1 MASIRSPS
9 PAGDAASTSGSPA
22 LSPRSKLQKE
32 LAALDES
39 SDEET
44 TGPIDTKAL
53 FKKLDEAKL
62 QKAEKLAQPTT
73 VADAAEQEKD
83 DEDEDEDENEEEEEE
98 IRPRGRIAARMLAG
112 ATKKAT
118 SPSKSPSKMTQSR
131 QSTSRPPSDQEAA
144 DEEDD
149 DEVSVLPR
157 RRRVARPQRSPTPEN
172 ASNTNRSASPGLF
185 VSPSPSPLKKGN
197 ATAAG
202 SDTDDDLPAD
212 LTKSSRFQA
221 LVARKR
227 QERLQKEAEEQKKRD
242 ERAKRMA
249 EQMPAGA
256 EDTEE
261 DDVSD
266 ITDDEGGQKLTQ
278 QSSARRPARKASKK
292 AIEEMNRETQ
302 RMARSMQLAHEAKTK
317 KKITKNSLFERFN
330 FRPAGTEEPAPAAN
344 LPPPSSSRPTTPI
357 SGAQTDAEAGE
368 AATPPSSPPSA
379 VKRVMGA
386 PAPVAASAEGVLADA
401 QTDKDVQLP
410 NLDEVVSETKTLDKG
425 KAVATAADLNSSPKK
440 KSAAPKRQFRVKFP
454 QAPVQVNK
462 VAIDSDS
469 EPELQILNP
478 KQSKIDAIFAR
489 VPAKKTEGSRSL
501 HALHQLAH
509 IHSSPPPNARRGKRV
524 KAGMNAVEMQA
535 QLYERARAQAK
546 LERERRLEALKA
558 KGIVVQTEEERERE
572 REQVEDIVAR
582 ARQEAE
588 EIMER
593 EREDAKQA
601 RKERRE
607 NGEGDDAVDWD
618 DSDDDSFEG
627 SDLGEPVEEGEIE
640 FSGSEDEED
649 EEAEKA
655 GNPFFDEDAAEDDD
669 GESEPEDAVTPKAKG
684 TRKQVSDDEDGDGS
698 PSQPRARRARNN
710 VRVLSDDEEEE
721 EKQVEAKTPKTKTR
735 TFDSPSGHHSS
746 SPKIPTSVLRS
757 ATKTFIP
764 GLPVPLAGPA
774 GLGLTQIFAGTMDDS
789 QASQA
794 GQLGTSSPEF
804 MPSTANFPDS
814 QFSLTAEVQVPSLDQ
829 DELVFD
835 SQNETQKRETQGV
848 QLHFSQSQAHGFD
861 SLLQMDATQMSDLQ
875 PTQDNGFAE
884 NSPLKSRFIE
894 VPAGTV
900 DTVVMNGTPVKPRQA
915 AVEQID
921 SPLVIRKKGK
931 LRRRGDA
938 AASEDAS
945 VPATEASGSPLV
957 NMELPVTAPNP
968 EAATQ
973 GEEAAS
979 AFKLMAK
986 AARRKQRLQAKFA
999 AKKSKAREM
1008 VEEQADESEDE
1019 YAGLGGADGE
1029 DESDEEAE
1037 QELRK
1042 QMIDDA
1048 EGNDLNEH
1056 KLAALFNERERQEEA
1071 VQVDKLFHDITT
1083 GMLRKRRRHGGGDN
1097 GAFDLSDSDDGG
1109 EARKRMKRRQFQKMQ
1124 KALFADERIGKIAE
1138 NPRNAAFLKSIED
1151 RCSDDELDF
1160 DPNAADEQ
1168 DEEDSQSQSQGQQ
1181 EDAQEE
1187 RIPDS
1192 QPATSEHNQAQAPN
1206 QNLGR
1211 KRNRL
1216 EPDHTARLPPALRKA
1231 RAANTTRVPTSL
1243 TDVKRSL
1250 SSLLDDAHAII
1261 PATDPLEGEGS
1272 DDEAA
1277 ADESSSS
1284 NKENGRPSRTAVV
1297 DRISLKRAG
1306 SSGLSTSRQA
1316 FAAPSNSGGSGT
1328 FKVPALLRKATT
1340 NNSLISQS
1348 SNLSNTGTTTAGGVG
1363 SSMIGGAGGAGG
1375 EDGKLKK
1382 NAGKRSG
1389 INFFARENE
1398 RREKLRESELRRE
1411 KKKWKGVGD
1420 RSKAVSGLF
1429 GSGSFE

>member
-1 MASIRSPS
+1 MASTRSPS
-9 PAGDAASTSGSPA
+9 PTGDAASTSGSPT

-32 LAALDES
+32 LAAFDES
-39 SDEET
+39 SDEE

-53 FKKLDEAKL
+53 FKRLDEAKL
-62 QKAEKLAQPTT
+62 QNAEKPAPVPTT
-73 VADAAEQEKD
+73 TRGSVEPENDDDDDD
-83 DEDEDEDENEEEEEE
+83 DEDDEEEEA

-112 ATKKAT
+112 TTKKAA
-118 SPSKSPSKMTQSR
+118 SPAKSPSKTTQSI
-131 QSTSRPPSDQEAA
+131 QIPSRPRLDQKDAE
-144 DEEDD
+144 EEDD
-149 DEVSVLPR
+149 DEVSALPR
-157 RRRVARPQRSPTPEN
+157 RRRVARPQRSPTPEA
-172 ASNTNRSASPGLF
+172 ASARNRSASPGLF
-185 VSPSPSPLKKGN
+185 VSPSPSPQKKN
-197 ATAAG
+197 TTTAG
-202 SDTDDDLPAD
+202 SDTEDELPAD

-249 EQMPAGA
+249 EQTPAGA
-256 EDTEE
+256 EETED

-266 ITDDEGGQKLTQ
+266 ITDDEGGRKLTQ
-278 QSSARRPARKASKK
+278 ESSARRPARKASKK

-330 FRPAGTEEPAPAAN
+330 FRPAGVEESAPAAN
-344 LPPPSSSRPTTPI
+344 VPPSSSRPTTPV

-368 AATPPSSPPSA
+368 VGTPPSSPPSA
-379 VKRVMGA
+379 VKRVMEA
-386 PAPVAASAEGVLADA
+386 PGPLANSTEGASADA
-401 QTDKDVQLP
+401 HTEKIVELP
-410 NLDEVVSETKTLDKG
+410 GLDEVVAQTKILDKG
-425 KAVATAADLNSSPKK
+425 KGVATAADLKSSPKK

-454 QAPVQVNK
+454 QDPVQVNK

-489 VPAKKTEGSRSL
+489 MPAKKTQESKSL
-501 HALHQLAH
+501 HDLHQLAQ
-509 IHSSPPPNARRGKRV
+509 IHSSPPPNARRGKPV
-524 KAGMNAVEMQA
+524 KAGMSAVQMQA

-593 EREDAKQA
+593 ERADAKQA

-607 NGEGDDAVDWD
+607 NGEGDDAVGWD

-640 FSGSEDEED
+640 FSGSEDEET
-649 EEAEKA
+649 EEA
-655 GNPFFDEDAAEDDD
+655 GNPLFDEDAAEDEA
-669 GESEPEDAVTPKAKG
+669 GESEPEDAVTPKAKD
-684 TRKQVSDDEDGDGS
+684 TRKQLSDDEGGDGS
-698 PSQPRARRARNN
+698 PSHPRARRARKN
-710 VRVLSDDEEEE
+710 VRVLSDDEDEE
-721 EKQVEAKTPKTKTR
+721 EKQVEAKTPKPKTR
-735 TFDSPSGHHSS
+735 TFNSPSAHHSS
-746 SPKIPTSVLRS
+746 SPKVPTSVLRS
-757 ATKTFIP
+757 ATKSFIP
-764 GLPVPLAGPA
+764 GLPVPLSGPA

-789 QASQA
+789 QSSQPA
-794 GQLGTSSPEF
+794 GFTSGTP
-804 MPSTANFPDS
+804 MPSTDAFPDS
-814 QFSLTAEVQVPSLDQ
+814 QFSATADQRASQ
-829 DELVFD
+829 DEDGLVFD
-835 SQNETQKRETQGV
+835 SQGETQNRETQGV

-861 SLLQMDATQMSDLQ
+861 SLLQLDATQMSDLQ
-875 PTQDNGFAE
+875 PTQDNGFAD

-900 DTVVMNGTPVKPRQA
+900 DTVVLDGTPSKPRQA
-915 AVEQID
+915 AVEQME
-921 SPLVIRKKGK
+921 SPLVIRKRGK

-938 AASEDAS
+938 AVPEDAS
-945 VPATEASGSPLV
+945 LPGTEASGSPLV
-957 NMELPVTAPNP
+957 NMTLPVTAPNP
-968 EAATQ
+968 DAATQ
-973 GEEAAS
+973 DEESAS

-986 AARRKQRLQAKFA
+986 AARRKQRLQAKFD

-1037 QELRK
+1037 AELRK

-1048 EGNDLNEH
+1048 EGNDINEG
-1056 KLAALFNERERQEEA
+1056 KLAALFAERERQEEA

-1083 GMLRKRRRHGGGDN
+1083 GMLRKRRRHGGGEN

-1151 RCSDDELDF
+1151 RGSDDELDF

-1168 DEEDSQSQSQGQQ
+1168 EEEDSQSQSQGQQ
-1181 EDAQEE
+1181 EEAQED

-1192 QPATSEHNQAQAPN
+1192 QPATSGDAQAQAGNP
-1206 QNLGR
+1206 NLGR

-1231 RAANTTRVPTSL
+1231 RGGNTTRVPTSI

-1250 SSLLDDAHAII
+1250 SSLLDDDHTII

-1277 ADESSSS
+1277 ADGSASS

-1297 DRISLKRAG
+1297 DRITLKRAG
-1306 SSGLSTSRQA
+1306 SSGLSTSRLA
-1316 FAAPSNSGGSGT
+1316 FAAPANSAGSGT

-1340 NNSLISQS
+1340 NNSLVSQS
-1348 SNLSNTGTTTAGGVG
+1348 STLSATGTTTAGGV
-1363 SSMIGGAGGAGG
+1363 SSAMPGALGAGGAGG
-1375 EDGKLKK
+1375 DDGKLKK

-1429 GSGSFE
+1429 GGGSFE

>member
-9 PAGDAASTSGSPA
+9 PAGDAASTSGELI
-22 LSPRSKLQKE
+22 LSPRSKIQKE

-62 QKAEKLAQPTT
+62 HNAEKPVQPTT
-73 VADAAEQEKD
+73 TTDAIEQGND
-83 DEDEDEDENEEEEEE
+83 DEDEDEEEEEVV
-98 IRPRGRIAARMLAG
+98 RPRGRIAARMLAG
-112 ATKKAT
+112 TTKKTAST
-118 SPSKSPSKMTQSR
+118 SKSPSKTTQSR
-131 QSTSRPPSDQEAA
+131 QSTSRSPSDKEDA

-149 DEVSVLPR
+149 HEVSALPR
-157 RRRVARPQRSPTPEN
+157 RRRVAQPQRSQSPED
-172 ASNTNRSASPGLF
+172 ASNANRSVSPGLF
-185 VSPSPSPLKKGN
+185 VSPSPSPQKKDN

-202 SDTDDDLPAD
+202 SDTEDELPAD

-227 QERLQKEAEEQKKRD
+227 QERLQKEAEEQKKRE

-256 EDTEE
+256 EDTED

-278 QSSARRPARKASKK
+278 SSSARRPARKASKR

-344 LPPPSSSRPTTPI
+344 LPPSSSRPTTPI
-357 SGAQTDAEAGE
+357 SGAQTDADAGE
-368 AATPPSSPPSA
+368 AGTPPSSPPSA
-379 VKRVMGA
+379 VKRVMGTSA
-386 PAPVAASAEGVLADA
+386 PTATSAGVVTDAD
-401 QTDKDVQLP
+401 TDKDVQLP
-410 NLDEVVSETKTLDKG
+410 SLDEVVSETKTLDKG
-425 KAVATAADLNSSPKK
+425 KAVATAADLKPSPKK
-440 KSAAPKRQFRVKFP
+440 KSAALKRQFRVKFP

-462 VAIDSDS
+462 AAIDSDS

-489 VPAKKTEGSRSL
+489 MPAKKTEGSRSL
-501 HALHQLAH
+501 HDLHQLAN
-509 IHSSPPPNARRGKRV
+509 IHSSPPPNARRGKPVV
-524 KAGMNAVEMQA
+524 KVGMNAVEMQA

-582 ARQEAE
+582 ARAEAE

-607 NGEGDDAVDWD
+607 NGEGDDAVGWD

-640 FSGSEDEED
+640 FSGSEDEEN
-649 EEAEKA
+649 EETEKA
-655 GNPFFDEDAAEDDD
+655 GNPFFDEDAAEDED
-669 GESEPEDAVTPKAKG
+669 GESEPEDAVTPKAKS
-684 TRKQVSDDEDGDGS
+684 TRKQVSDDEDEDGS

-710 VRVLSDDEEEE
+710 ARVLSDDEEEA
-721 EKQVEAKTPKTKTR
+721 EKPMEAKTPKPKTR

-814 QFSLTAEVQVPSLDQ
+814 QFSLTAEQAPPSLDQ
-829 DELVFD
+829 DGLVFD
-835 SQNETQKRETQGV
+835 SQSETQNRETQGV
-848 QLHFSQSQAHGFD
+848 QLHFSQSQFHGFD
-861 SLLQMDATQMSDLQ
+861 SLPQVDSTQMSDLQ
-875 PTQDNGFAE
+875 PTQDSGFSEA
-884 NSPLKSRFIE
+884 SPLKSRFIE

-900 DTVVMNGTPVKPRQA
+900 DTVLNGTPEKPRQA
-915 AVEQID
+915 AVEQME

-938 AASEDAS
+938 AAPEDAS
-945 VPATEASGSPLV
+945 VRATEASGSPLV
-957 NMELPVTAPNP
+957 NMELPAAAP
-968 EAATQ
+968 EATAQ
-973 GEEAAS
+973 DEEAAS

-986 AARRKQRLQAKFA
+986 AARRKQRLQAKFD
-999 AKKSKAREM
+999 AKKSKAKEM

-1037 QELRK
+1037 LELRK

-1048 EGNDLNEH
+1048 EGNDINEH
-1056 KLAALFNERERQEEA
+1056 KLAALFNERELKDEA
-1071 VQVDKLFHDITT
+1071 AQVDKLFHDITT

-1151 RCSDDELDF
+1151 RGSDDELDF
-1160 DPNAADEQ
+1160 DPNAVDEQ
-1168 DEEDSQSQSQGQQ
+1168 DEEDSQNNSQGQR
-1181 EDAQEE
+1181 EEAQEE
-1187 RIPDS
+1187 SIPDS
-1192 QPATSEHNQAQAPN
+1192 QPATSEDNQAQN

-1231 RAANTTRVPTSL
+1231 RGANTTRVPTSI

-1250 SSLLDDAHAII
+1250 SSLLDDNHTII

-1272 DDEAA
+1272 D
-1277 ADESSSS
+1277 DESSSS
-1284 NKENGRPSRTAVV
+1284 NKENGRPSRTAIV

-1316 FAAPSNSGGSGT
+1316 FAAPSNSGGSGV

-1340 NNSLISQS
+1340 NNSLVSQS

-1363 SSMIGGAGGAGG
+1363 SSMIGGAGSAGR
-1375 EDGKLKK
+1375 EDGKLKQ

-1398 RREKLRESELRRE
+1398 RREKLRESEMRRE

>member
-1 MASIRSPS
+1 M
-9 PAGDAASTSGSPA
+9 
-22 LSPRSKLQKE
+22 
-32 LAALDES
+32 DES

-62 QKAEKLAQPTT
+62 QKAETPVEPTAAT
-73 VADAAEQEKD
+73 DAVGQENNDDDD
-83 DEDEDEDENEEEEEE
+83 DEDEEEEV

-112 ATKKAT
+112 TTTKTA
-118 SPSKSPSKMTQSR
+118 SPSKPPSKTAESR
-131 QSTSRPPSDQEAA
+131 QSTSRPPSDQENA
-144 DEEDD
+144 DEEED
-149 DEVSVLPR
+149 DEVSTLPR
-157 RRRVARPQRSPTPEN
+157 RRRVTQPQRSQSPED
-172 ASNTNRSASPGLF
+172 ASNANRSVSPGLF
-185 VSPSPSPLKKGN
+185 VSPSPSPQKKGN

-202 SDTDDDLPAD
+202 SDTEDELPAD

-227 QERLQKEAEEQKKRD
+227 QERLRKEAEEQKKRD

-249 EQMPAGA
+249 EQMPADA

-278 QSSARRPARKASKK
+278 SSSARRPARKASKK

-330 FRPAGTEEPAPAAN
+330 FRPAGAEEPAPAAN
-344 LPPPSSSRPTTPI
+344 LPPSSSRPTTPI

-386 PAPVAASAEGVLADA
+386 SAPVTTSAEGVVADTH
-401 QTDKDVQLP
+401 TDKDVQLP
-410 NLDEVVSETKTLDKG
+410 SLDEVVSENKTLDKG
-425 KAVATAADLNSSPKK
+425 KSVATAPDLKPSPKK

-469 EPELQILNP
+469 EHELQVLNP

-489 VPAKKTEGSRSL
+489 MPAKKTQESRSL
-501 HALHQLAH
+501 HDLHQLAQ
-509 IHSSPPPNARRGKRV
+509 IHSSPPPNARRGKPVR
-524 KAGMNAVEMQA
+524 AGMNAVEMQA

-607 NGEGDDAVDWD
+607 NGEGDDAVGWD

-640 FSGSEDEED
+640 FSGSEDEET
-649 EEAEKA
+649 EETEKA
-655 GNPFFDEDAAEDDD
+655 GNPFFDEDADEDED

-735 TFDSPSGHHSS
+735 TYDSPSGHHSS

-794 GQLGTSSPEF
+794 GQLGTSSPQF

-814 QFSLTAEVQVPSLDQ
+814 QFSLTAEVQAPSLDQ

-835 SQNETQKRETQGV
+835 SQSETQKRETQGV
-848 QLHFSQSQAHGFD
+848 QLHFSQSQAHGFE

-915 AVEQID
+915 AVEQMD

-938 AASEDAS
+938 AASEDDS
-945 VPATEASGSPLV
+945 VPATEASEASGSPLV
-957 NMELPVTAPNP
+957 NMELPVTVPNSK
-968 EAATQ
+968 AATQ
-973 GEEAAS
+973 DEEAAS

-986 AARRKQRLQAKFA
+986 AARRKQRLQAKFD

-1048 EGNDLNEH
+1048 EGNNINEH
-1056 KLAALFNERERQEEA
+1056 KLAALF
-1071 VQVDKLFHDITT
+1071 K
-1083 GMLRKRRRHGGGDN
+1083 
-1097 GAFDLSDSDDGG
+1097 
-1109 EARKRMKRRQFQKMQ
+1109 
-1124 KALFADERIGKIAE
+1124 
-1138 NPRNAAFLKSIED
+1138 
-1151 RCSDDELDF
+1151 
-1160 DPNAADEQ
+1160 
-1168 DEEDSQSQSQGQQ
+1168 
-1181 EDAQEE
+1181 
-1187 RIPDS
+1187 
-1192 QPATSEHNQAQAPN
+1192 
-1206 QNLGR
+1206 
-1211 KRNRL
+1211 
-1216 EPDHTARLPPALRKA
+1216 
-1231 RAANTTRVPTSL
+1231 
-1243 TDVKRSL
+1243 
-1250 SSLLDDAHAII
+1250 
-1261 PATDPLEGEGS
+1261 
-1272 DDEAA
+1272 
-1277 ADESSSS
+1277 
-1284 NKENGRPSRTAVV
+1284 
-1297 DRISLKRAG
+1297 
-1306 SSGLSTSRQA
+1306 
-1316 FAAPSNSGGSGT
+1316 
-1328 FKVPALLRKATT
+1328 
-1340 NNSLISQS
+1340 
-1348 SNLSNTGTTTAGGVG
+1348 
-1363 SSMIGGAGGAGG
+1363 
-1375 EDGKLKK
+1375 
-1382 NAGKRSG
+1382 
-1389 INFFARENE
+1389 
-1398 RREKLRESELRRE
+1398 
-1411 KKKWKGVGD
+1411 
-1420 RSKAVSGLF
+1420 
-1429 GSGSFE
+1429 

>member
-1 MASIRSPS
+1 MASTRSPS
-9 PAGDAASTSGSPA
+9 PAGDDAVTSGSPV

-39 SDEET
+39 SDEEI

-62 QKAEKLAQPTT
+62 QYAQKPVVQPATT
-73 VADAAEQEKD
+73 NMSQEDKEEID
-83 DEDEDEDENEEEEEE
+83 DEAEDEEDEEEEI
-98 IRPRGRIAARMLAG
+98 IRPRGRVAARMLAG
-112 ATKKAT
+112 TTQKTA
-118 SPSKSPSKMTQSR
+118 SPTKSPSKTTQSK
-131 QSTSRPPSDQEAA
+131 QSTSRPHSED
-144 DEEDD
+144 EDD
-149 DEVSVLPR
+149 DEVSAVPR
-157 RRRVARPQRSPTPEN
+157 RRRVARPQRSPTPED
-172 ASNTNRSASPGLF
+172 ASTTNRPVSPGLF
-185 VSPSPSPLKKGN
+185 KKTRD
-197 ATAAG
+197 ATTTAG
-202 SDTDDDLPAD
+202 SDSEDDLPTD
-212 LTKSSRFQA
+212 ITKSSRFQA

-242 ERAKRMA
+242 ERAKRIA
-249 EQMPAGA
+249 EQTPTGA

-266 ITDDEGGQKLTQ
+266 ITDDEGGHKLTQ
-278 QSSARRPARKASKK
+278 QSSSARRPARKASKK
-292 AIEEMNRETQ
+292 AVEEMNRETQ

-330 FRPAGTEEPAPAAN
+330 FRPAGVVEKPAPQTV
-344 LPPPSSSRPTTPI
+344 LPSSSRPTTPV

-368 AATPPSSPPSA
+368 TAGTPPSSPPSA
-379 VKRVMGA
+379 MKRVLGA
-386 PAPVAASAEGVLADA
+386 PATLATSTEGFSAEPLAEA
-401 QTDKDVQLP
+401 SNGELP
-410 NLDEVVSETKTLDKG
+410 SLDEVVAETKTLDKG
-425 KAVATAADLNSSPKK
+425 KAVATAADLAPSPKK
-440 KSAAPKRQFRVKFP
+440 KAAPPKRQFRVKFP
-454 QAPVQVNK
+454 QAPIQANK

-469 EPELQILNP
+469 EPEIQILNP

-489 VPAKKTEGSRSL
+489 LPAKKTQDSRSL
-501 HALHQLAH
+501 HDIQQLAQ
-509 IHSSPPPNARRGKRV
+509 IHSSPPPNARRGRPV
-524 KAGMNAVEMQA
+524 KAGMNAVELQA
-535 QLYERARAQAK
+535 QLYARARAQAK
-546 LERERRLEALKA
+546 LEKERRLETLKA
-558 KGIVVQTEEERERE
+558 KGIVVQTEEERERQ

-588 EIMER
+588 EIMDR

-607 NGEGDDAVDWD
+607 NGEGDDALGWD
-618 DSDDDSFEG
+618 DSDDDSYEG

-640 FSGSEDEED
+640 FSGSEDEET
-649 EEAEKA
+649 AKP
-655 GNPFFDEDAAEDDD
+655 GNPFFDEDAAEDEE
-669 GESEPEDAVTPKAKG
+669 GGSEPEDAVTPKANG
-684 TRKQVSDDEDGDGS
+684 ARKQVSDDEDDSEGS
-698 PSQPRARRARNN
+698 PSKPRARRARKN
-710 VRVLSDDEEEE
+710 VRVLSDDEEEG
-721 EKQVEAKTPKTKTR
+721 EKPMEAKTPKPKTKTF
-735 TFDSPSGHHSS
+735 TSPSGHPSS

-789 QASQA
+789 QA
-794 GQLGTSSPEF
+794 GGLGTSSPEF

-814 QFSLTAEVQVPSLDQ
+814 QFSATAEQQPSQGQ
-829 DELVFD
+829 DLVLD
-835 SQNETQKRETQGV
+835 SQDDTQNRETQGV
-848 QLHFSQSQAHGFD
+848 QLHFSQTQAHGFD
-861 SLLQMDATQMSDLQ
+861 SLLQFDATQASDALQ

-884 NSPLKSRFIE
+884 ASPLKSRFVE

-900 DTVVMNGTPVKPRQA
+900 DTVVLNGTPTKPRQA
-915 AVEQID
+915 AVEQME

-938 AASEDAS
+938 AAPEDAS
-945 VPATEASGSPLV
+945 LPAAEASGSPLV
-957 NMELPVTAPNP
+957 NMSLPETASDPK
-968 EAATQ
+968 ASTKD
-973 GEEAAS
+973 EEAAS

-986 AARRKQRLQAKFA
+986 AARRKQRLQAKFD
-999 AKKSKAREM
+999 AKKSEARGM

-1037 QELRK
+1037 MELRK

-1056 KLAALFNERERQEEA
+1056 KLAALFNERELQEGA
-1071 VQVDKLFHDITT
+1071 AQVDKLFHDITT
-1083 GMLRKRRRHGGGDN
+1083 GMLRKRRRHGGDN

-1151 RCSDDELDF
+1151 RGSDDELDF
-1160 DPNAADEQ
+1160 GPDAIDEQ
-1168 DEEDSQSQSQGQQ
+1168 DEDDSQSQGQGQREEPQ
-1181 EDAQEE
+1181 ED

-1192 QPATSEHNQAQAPN
+1192 QPTTSDGGVALQAQQGSNA
-1206 QNLGR
+1206 NLGR

-1216 EPDHTARLPPALRKA
+1216 DPDHTARLPPALRKA
-1231 RAANTTRVPTSL
+1231 QGTNTRVPASI
-1243 TDVKRSL
+1243 TDVRRSL
-1250 SSLLDDAHAII
+1250 SSLLDDGDVII

-1277 ADESSSS
+1277 AAGSTSSE
-1284 NKENGRPSRTAVV
+1284 KENHRASRAVV

-1316 FAAPSNSGGSGT
+1316 FAAPTNSAGSGT

-1348 SNLSNTGTTTAGGVG
+1348 SNMSNTGVTTAGGVG
-1363 SSMIGGAGGAGG
+1363 SSMLGGSAGSGAGGAGG

-1398 RREKLRESELRRE
+1398 RREKVRESEMRRE

-1420 RSKAVSGLF
+1420 RSKVVGGLF
-1429 GSGSFE
+1429 GGGSFE

>member
-9 PAGDAASTSGSPA
+9 PAGDAASTSGSPV

-62 QKAEKLAQPTT
+62 QKAEKPVQPTT
-73 VADAAEQEKD
+73 ATDAAEQEKD
-83 DEDEDEDENEEEEEE
+83 DEDEDEDEEEEEEV

-112 ATKKAT
+112 TTKRRHRPPNHRQRQHRAGRALLGHRQIRRMQMKR
-118 SPSKSPSKMTQSR
+118 MTTR
-131 QSTSRPPSDQEAA
+131 SRPCRADVAWLGRREVNHQKTRQMRTDQY
-144 DEEDD
+144 
-149 DEVSVLPR
+149 
-157 RRRVARPQRSPTPEN
+157 RP
-172 ASNTNRSASPGLF
+172 
-185 VSPSPSPLKKGN
+185 KKDN

-202 SDTDDDLPAD
+202 SDTEDELPAD

-227 QERLQKEAEEQKKRD
+227 QERLQKEAEEQKKRE

-256 EDTEE
+256 EDSED

-278 QSSARRPARKASKK
+278 SSSARRPARKASKK

-330 FRPAGTEEPAPAAN
+330 FRPAGAEEPAPAAN
-344 LPPPSSSRPTTPI
+344 LPPSSSRPTTPI

-368 AATPPSSPPSA
+368 AGTPPSSPPSA
-379 VKRVMGA
+379 VKRVMGTSA
-386 PAPVAASAEGVLADA
+386 PIATSAGVVTDAD
-401 QTDKDVQLP
+401 TDKDVQLP
-410 NLDEVVSETKTLDKG
+410 SLGEVVSETKTLDKG
-425 KAVATAADLNSSPKK
+425 KAVATAADLKPSPKK
-440 KSAAPKRQFRVKFP
+440 KSAALKRQFRVKFP

-462 VAIDSDS
+462 AAIDSDS

-489 VPAKKTEGSRSL
+489 MPAKKTEGSRSL
-501 HALHQLAH
+501 HDLHQLAN
-509 IHSSPPPNARRGKRV
+509 IHSSPPPNARRGKPV
-524 KAGMNAVEMQA
+524 KVGMNAVEMQA

-582 ARQEAE
+582 ARAEAE

-607 NGEGDDAVDWD
+607 NGEGDDAVGWD

-640 FSGSEDEED
+640 FSGSEDEEN
-649 EEAEKA
+649 EESEKA
-655 GNPFFDEDAAEDDD
+655 GNPFFDEDAAEDED
-669 GESEPEDAVTPKAKG
+669 GESEPEDAVTPKAKS
-684 TRKQVSDDEDGDGS
+684 TRKQVSDDEDDDGS

-710 VRVLSDDEEEE
+710 ARVLSDDEEEA
-721 EKQVEAKTPKTKTR
+721 EKPMEAKTPKPKTR

-814 QFSLTAEVQVPSLDQ
+814 QFSLTAEQAPPSLDQ
-829 DELVFD
+829 DGLVFD
-835 SQNETQKRETQGV
+835 SQSETQNRETQGV
-848 QLHFSQSQAHGFD
+848 QLHFSQSQFHGFD
-861 SLLQMDATQMSDLQ
+861 SLPQMDSTQMSDLQ
-875 PTQDNGFAE
+875 PTQDNGFSEA
-884 NSPLKSRFIE
+884 SPLKSRFIE

-900 DTVVMNGTPVKPRQA
+900 DTVLNGTPVKPQQA
-915 AVEQID
+915 AAEQME

-938 AASEDAS
+938 AAPEDAS
-945 VPATEASGSPLV
+945 VPAIEASGSPLV
-957 NMELPVTAPNP
+957 NMELPAAAP
-968 EAATQ
+968 EATAQ
-973 GEEAAS
+973 DKEAAS

-986 AARRKQRLQAKFA
+986 AARRKQRLQAKFD
-999 AKKSKAREM
+999 AKKSKAKDM

-1037 QELRK
+1037 LELRK

-1048 EGNDLNEH
+1048 EGNDINEH
-1056 KLAALFNERERQEEA
+1056 KLAALFNERELKEEA
-1071 VQVDKLFHDITT
+1071 AQVDKLFHDITT

-1151 RCSDDELDF
+1151 RGSDDELDF
-1160 DPNAADEQ
+1160 DPNAVDEQ
-1168 DEEDSQSQSQGQQ
+1168 DEEDSQNNSQGQR
-1181 EDAQEE
+1181 EEAQEE
-1187 RIPDS
+1187 SIPDS
-1192 QPATSEHNQAQAPN
+1192 QPATSEDNQAQN

-1231 RAANTTRVPTSL
+1231 RGANTTRVPTSI

-1250 SSLLDDAHAII
+1250 SSLLDDDHTII

-1272 DDEAA
+1272 DDEVAP
-1277 ADESSSS
+1277 DESSSS

-1316 FAAPSNSGGSGT
+1316 FAAPSNSGGSGV

-1340 NNSLISQS
+1340 NNSLVSQS

-1363 SSMIGGAGGAGG
+1363 SSMIGGAGSTGR
-1375 EDGKLKK
+1375 EDGKLKQ

-1398 RREKLRESELRRE
+1398 RREKLRESEMRRE

>member
-9 PAGDAASTSGSPA
+9 PAGGDAATSGSPI

-39 SDEET
+39 SDEEI

-62 QKAEKLAQPTT
+62 QHAQKPTVESAT
-73 VADAAEQEKD
+73 TATTTDAAEEAIEENDDED
-83 DEDEDEDENEEEEEE
+83 DEDEEE
-98 IRPRGRIAARMLAG
+98 IIQPRGRVAARMLAG
-112 ATKKAT
+112 AAKKAA
-118 SPSKSPSKMTQSR
+118 SPAQSESPAKTTQNR
-131 QSTSRPPSDQEAA
+131 QSTSRPQS
-144 DEEDD
+144 DEEDE
-149 DEVSVLPR
+149 DEISAIPR
-157 RRRVARPQRSPTPEN
+157 RRRVARPQRSPTPED
-172 ASNTNRSASPGLF
+172 ASTRHRSVSPGLF
-185 VSPSPSPLKKGN
+185 VSPSPSPQKKTKN
-197 ATAAG
+197 TTTAG
-202 SDTDDDLPAD
+202 SDSEDDLPTD

-266 ITDDEGGQKLTQ
+266 ITDDEGGHKLTQ
-278 QSSARRPARKASKK
+278 LSSSARRPARQASKK

-330 FRPAGTEEPAPAAN
+330 FRPAGVVEESAPQSV
-344 LPPPSSSRPTTPI
+344 LPSSSRPTTPV

-368 AATPPSSPPSA
+368 TAGTPPSSPPSA
-379 VKRVMGA
+379 VKRVAGV
-386 PAPVAASAEGVLADA
+386 PAPLATSTEDIPAELLTNTNKEELPSLAD
-401 QTDKDVQLP
+401 
-410 NLDEVVSETKTLDKG
+410 VVAETKTLDKG
-425 KAVATAADLNSSPKK
+425 KAVATAADLAPSPKK
-440 KSAAPKRQFRVKFP
+440 KSAPPKRQFRVKFP
-454 QAPVQVNK
+454 QAPVQANNVT
-462 VAIDSDS
+462 VDSDS
-469 EPELQILNP
+469 EPEIQILNP

-489 VPAKKTEGSRSL
+489 MPAKKTQESRSL
-501 HALHQLAH
+501 HDLHQLAQ
-509 IHSSPPPNARRGKRV
+509 IHSSPPPNARRGKPV

-535 QLYERARAQAK
+535 QLYARARAQAK

-601 RKERRE
+601 RKEQRA
-607 NGEGDDAVDWD
+607 NSEGDDAVDWD

-640 FSGSEDEED
+640 FSGSEDEET
-649 EEAEKA
+649 AEPE
-655 GNPFFDEDAAEDDD
+655 NPFFDEDAAEDEE
-669 GESEPEDAVTPKAKG
+669 GESEPEDAVTPKANG
-684 TRKQVSDDEDGDGS
+684 AREQVSDDEEGEGS
-698 PSQPRARRARNN
+698 PSKPRARRARKN

-721 EKQVEAKTPKTKTR
+721 EKVVEAKTPKPKTKTF
-735 TFDSPSGHHSS
+735 TSPSGHPSS
-746 SPKIPTSVLRS
+746 SPKVPTSVLRS

-789 QASQA
+789 QT
-794 GQLGTSSPEF
+794 GGLGTSSPEF

-814 QFSLTAEVQVPSLDQ
+814 QFSATADQQPSQ
-829 DELVFD
+829 DEDLVLD
-835 SQNETQKRETQGV
+835 SQSETQKRETQGV

-861 SLLQMDATQMSDLQ
+861 SLMQLDATQISDALQ

-900 DTVVMNGTPVKPRQA
+900 DTVVLNGTPTKPRQA
-915 AVEQID
+915 AVEQME

-945 VPATEASGSPLV
+945 LPATEASGSPLV
-957 NMELPVTAPNP
+957 NMSLPEAAPNP
-968 EAATQ
+968 AAATQ
-973 GEEAAS
+973 DEEASS

-986 AARRKQRLQAKFA
+986 AARRKQRLQAKFD

-1037 QELRK
+1037 MELRK

-1071 VQVDKLFHDITT
+1071 AQVDKLFHDITT

-1151 RCSDDELDF
+1151 RDGDDDLDF
-1160 DPNAADEQ
+1160 GLDAPEEQ
-1168 DEEDSQSQSQGQQ
+1168 DEDDSQSQSQGQR
-1181 EDAQEE
+1181 EEPQEE

-1192 QPATSEHNQAQAPN
+1192 QPATSEGDNTLQAQQAQN
-1206 QNLGR
+1206 ANLGR

-1216 EPDHTARLPPALRKA
+1216 EPDHTARLPPNLRKA
-1231 RAANTTRVPTSL
+1231 QGTNTRVPTSI
-1243 TDVKRSL
+1243 TDVRRSL
-1250 SSLLDDAHAII
+1250 SSLLDDGHVII
-1261 PATDPLEGEGS
+1261 PATDPLEGDGS

-1277 ADESSSS
+1277 ADGSASSE
-1284 NKENGRPSRTAVV
+1284 KENRRASPAVV

-1306 SSGLSTSRQA
+1306 SSGLSSSRQA
-1316 FAAPSNSGGSGT
+1316 FAAPANSAGSGA

-1340 NNSLISQS
+1340 NNSLMSQS
-1348 SNLSNTGTTTAGGVG
+1348 STMSNTGVTTAGGVG
-1363 SSMIGGAGGAGG
+1363 SSMLGSAGGAGAAG
-1375 EDGKLKK
+1375 GDDGKLKK

-1398 RREKLRESELRRE
+1398 RREKVRESELRRE

-1420 RSKAVSGLF
+1420 RSKVVGGLF
-1429 GSGSFE
+1429 GGGSFE

>member
-1 MASIRSPS
+1 MASSRSPS
-9 PAGDAASTSGSPA
+9 PTGDAATTSGSPT
-22 LSPRSKLQKE
+22 LSPRSRLQKE

-62 QKAEKLAQPTT
+62 QNAAKPVQPTT
-73 VADAAEQEKD
+73 TTDAAVEQENDDED
-83 DEDEDEDENEEEEEE
+83 DEDEEDEEEEEV

-112 ATKKAT
+112 TTEKAASPAI
-118 SPSKSPSKMTQSR
+118 SPSKTTQSK
-131 QSTSRPPSDQEAA
+131 QSTSQPRSDQEDA
-144 DEEDD
+144 DEKDD
-149 DEVSVLPR
+149 DEVSALPR
-157 RRRVARPQRSPTPEN
+157 RRRVARPQRSPTPED
-172 ASNTNRSASPGLF
+172 ASNRDRSVSPGLF
-185 VSPSPSPLKKGN
+185 VSPSPSPQKKN
-197 ATAAG
+197 SATAAG
-202 SDTDDDLPAD
+202 SDSEDELPAD
-212 LTKSSRFQA
+212 LTRASASK
-221 LVARKR
+221 L
-227 QERLQKEAEEQKKRD
+227 LWPKKRD

-256 EDTEE
+256 EETED

-266 ITDDEGGQKLTQ
+266 ITDDEGGRKLTQ

-317 KKITKNSLFERFN
+317 KKITKNSLFE
-330 FRPAGTEEPAPAAN
+330 
-344 LPPPSSSRPTTPI
+344 SSSRPTTPV
-357 SGAQTDAEAGE
+357 SGAHTDAEAGE
-368 AATPPSSPPSA
+368 AGTPPSSPPIA

-386 PAPVAASAEGVLADA
+386 PTPLATSAEGLLADA
-401 QTDKDVQLP
+401 HTDKSEELP
-410 NLDEVVSETKTLDKG
+410 SLDEVAAGAKTLDKG
-425 KAVATAADLNSSPKK
+425 KAVATAADLKPSPKR

-454 QAPVQVNK
+454 QAPVQINK
-462 VAIDSDS
+462 VTVDSDS

-489 VPAKKTEGSRSL
+489 MPAKKTQESRSL
-501 HALHQLAH
+501 HDIHQLAQ
-509 IHSSPPPNARRGKRV
+509 IHSSPPPNARRGKPV
-524 KAGMNAVEMQA
+524 KAGMTAVQMQA

-607 NGEGDDAVDWD
+607 RGEDDDADGWD
-618 DSDDDSFEG
+618 DSDDNNFEG

-640 FSGSEDEED
+640 FSGSEDEEND
-649 EEAEKA
+649 EPEKPR
-655 GNPFFDEDAAEDDD
+655 NPFL
-669 GESEPEDAVTPKAKG
+669 
-684 TRKQVSDDEDGDGS
+684 TRMRRKTRRAISDDEDEESS
-698 PSQPRARRARNN
+698 PSQPRVRRARKNG
-710 VRVLSDDEEEE
+710 RVLSDDEEEEEEEEEE
-721 EKQVEAKTPKTKTR
+721 EKQVEAKTPKPKIR
-735 TFDSPSGHHSS
+735 TFDSSSAHHSS
-746 SPKIPTSVLRS
+746 SPKVPTSVLRS
-757 ATKTFIP
+757 ATKSFIP
-764 GLPVPLAGPA
+764 GLPVPVAGPA

-789 QASQA
+789 QA
-794 GQLGTSSPEF
+794 GGLGTSGTP
-804 MPSTANFPDS
+804 MPSTDNFPDS
-814 QFSLTAEVQVPSLDQ
+814 QFSATAEQQPSQ
-829 DELVFD
+829 DDLVLD
-835 SQNETQKRETQGV
+835 SQSETQNRETQGV

-875 PTQDNGFAE
+875 PTQDNGFAD
-884 NSPLKSRFIE
+884 NSPLKLRFIE
-894 VPAGTV
+894 VPAGTI
-900 DTVVMNGTPVKPRQA
+900 DTVVLNGTPVKPRQV
-915 AVEQID
+915 AVEQME
-921 SPLVIRKKGK
+921 SPLFIRKKGK
-931 LRRRGDA
+931 LRRRDDA
-938 AASEDAS
+938 AALADNSL
-945 VPATEASGSPLV
+945 PATEASGSPLV
-957 NMELPVTAPNP
+957 NMTLPVTAPNP

-973 GEEAAS
+973 DEEDAS

-986 AARRKQRLQAKFA
+986 TARRKQRLQAKFD
-999 AKKSKAREM
+999 AKKSHAREM

-1037 QELRK
+1037 AELRK

-1048 EGNDLNEH
+1048 DGNDINED
-1056 KLAALFNERERQEEA
+1056 KLAALFAERERQEEA
-1071 VQVDKLFHDITT
+1071 AHVDKLFHDITT
-1083 GMLRKRRRHGGGDN
+1083 GALRKRRRHGGGEN

-1151 RCSDDELDF
+1151 RGSDDELDF
-1160 DPNAADEQ
+1160 GPDAADEH
-1168 DEEDSQSQSQGQQ
+1168 DEDDSQSQSQGQRD
-1181 EDAQEE
+1181 EAQEE

-1192 QPATSEHNQAQAPN
+1192 QPATSEENQAPAQN

-1231 RAANTTRVPTSL
+1231 RDANTTRGPTSI

-1250 SSLLDDAHAII
+1250 SDLLDDGHVII
-1261 PATDPLEGEGS
+1261 PATDPEAEGS

-1277 ADESSSS
+1277 AAGSTSS

-1297 DRISLKRAG
+1297 DRILLKRAG
-1306 SSGLSTSRQA
+1306 SSGLSTSRLA
-1316 FAAPSNSGGSGT
+1316 FAAPANSAGSGT
-1328 FKVPALLRKATT
+1328 FKVPVLLRKATT
-1340 NNSLISQS
+1340 NNSLISS
-1348 SNLSNTGTTTAGGVG
+1348 MTGG
-1363 SSMIGGAGGAGG
+1363 GGAGGAGG
-1375 EDGKLKK
+1375 EEGKLKK

-1398 RREKLRESELRRE
+1398 RREKLRESEMRRE

-1429 GSGSFE
+1429 GGGSFE

>member
-9 PAGDAASTSGSPA
+9 PTGDAASTSGSPA

-62 QKAEKLAQPTT
+62 QNAEKPVQPATST
-73 VADAAEQEKD
+73 DAVEQEKD
-83 DEDEDEDENEEEEEE
+83 DDDEEDEDEEEEDDEV

-112 ATKKAT
+112 TTKKAA
-118 SPSKSPSKMTQSR
+118 SPSKSPSKTTQSR
-131 QSTSRPPSDQEAA
+131 ESTSRPPSDQEDA

-149 DEVSVLPR
+149 DEVSTLPR
-157 RRRVARPQRSPTPEN
+157 RRRVARPQRSQSPED
-172 ASNTNRSASPGLF
+172 ASNAKRPVSPGLF
-185 VSPSPSPLKKGN
+185 VSPSPSPQKKNNN

-202 SDTDDDLPAD
+202 SDTEDELPAD

-249 EQMPAGA
+249 EQMPAGV

-278 QSSARRPARKASKK
+278 SSSARRPARKASKK

-330 FRPAGTEEPAPAAN
+330 FRPAGAEEPAPATN
-344 LPPPSSSRPTTPI
+344 LPPSSSRPTTPI

-386 PAPVAASAEGVLADA
+386 SGPLTTSTEGAVADA
-401 QTDKDVQLP
+401 HTDKDVQLP
-410 NLDEVVSETKTLDKG
+410 SLDEVASETKTLDKG
-425 KAVATAADLNSSPKK
+425 KSVATAADLKPSPKK
-440 KSAAPKRQFRVKFP
+440 KTAAPKRQFRVKFP
-454 QAPVQVNK
+454 QAPVEVNK

-489 VPAKKTEGSRSL
+489 MPAKKAQGSRSL
-501 HALHQLAH
+501 HDLHQLAQ
-509 IHSSPPPNARRGKRV
+509 IHSSPPPNARRGKPV
-524 KAGMNAVEMQA
+524 KVGMNAVEMQA

-546 LERERRLEALKA
+546 LERERRLDALKA

-588 EIMER
+588 EIMDR

-607 NGEGDDAVDWD
+607 NGEGDDAVGWD

-640 FSGSEDEED
+640 FSGSEDEEN
-649 EEAEKA
+649 EENEETEKA
-655 GNPFFDEDAAEDDD
+655 GNPLFDEDAAEDED

-684 TRKQVSDDEDGDGS
+684 TRKQVSDDEDGDIS
-698 PSQPRARRARNN
+698 PSQPRARRARKS

-721 EKQVEAKTPKTKTR
+721 EKQMEAKTPKPKTR
-735 TFDSPSGHHSS
+735 TFDSPLGHHSS

-794 GQLGTSSPEF
+794 GQLGNSSPEF
-804 MPSTANFPDS
+804 LPSTANFPDS
-814 QFSLTAEVQVPSLDQ
+814 QFSLTAEVQAPTLNE

-835 SQNETQKRETQGV
+835 SQSETQKRETQGV
-848 QLHFSQSQAHGFD
+848 QLHFSQSQTHGFD
-861 SLLQMDATQMSDLQ
+861 SLLQMDSTQMSDLQ

-884 NSPLKSRFIE
+884 ASPLKSRFIE
-894 VPAGTV
+894 VPGGTV
-900 DTVVMNGTPVKPRQA
+900 DTVVLNGTPVKPRQA
-915 AVEQID
+915 AVEQME

-938 AASEDAS
+938 AAPEDAS

-957 NMELPVTAPNP
+957 NMELPVTVP
-968 EAATQ
+968 EAAAQ
-973 GEEAAS
+973 DEEAAS

-986 AARRKQRLQAKFA
+986 AARRKQRLQAKFD
-999 AKKSKAREM
+999 AKKSKARDM

-1048 EGNDLNEH
+1048 EGNDINEH
-1056 KLAALFNERERQEEA
+1056 KLAALF
-1071 VQVDKLFHDITT
+1071 K
-1083 GMLRKRRRHGGGDN
+1083 
-1097 GAFDLSDSDDGG
+1097 
-1109 EARKRMKRRQFQKMQ
+1109 
-1124 KALFADERIGKIAE
+1124 
-1138 NPRNAAFLKSIED
+1138 
-1151 RCSDDELDF
+1151 
-1160 DPNAADEQ
+1160 
-1168 DEEDSQSQSQGQQ
+1168 
-1181 EDAQEE
+1181 
-1187 RIPDS
+1187 
-1192 QPATSEHNQAQAPN
+1192 
-1206 QNLGR
+1206 
-1211 KRNRL
+1211 
-1216 EPDHTARLPPALRKA
+1216 
-1231 RAANTTRVPTSL
+1231 
-1243 TDVKRSL
+1243 
-1250 SSLLDDAHAII
+1250 
-1261 PATDPLEGEGS
+1261 
-1272 DDEAA
+1272 
-1277 ADESSSS
+1277 
-1284 NKENGRPSRTAVV
+1284 
-1297 DRISLKRAG
+1297 
-1306 SSGLSTSRQA
+1306 
-1316 FAAPSNSGGSGT
+1316 
-1328 FKVPALLRKATT
+1328 
-1340 NNSLISQS
+1340 
-1348 SNLSNTGTTTAGGVG
+1348 
-1363 SSMIGGAGGAGG
+1363 
-1375 EDGKLKK
+1375 
-1382 NAGKRSG
+1382 
-1389 INFFARENE
+1389 
-1398 RREKLRESELRRE
+1398 
-1411 KKKWKGVGD
+1411 
-1420 RSKAVSGLF
+1420 
-1429 GSGSFE
+1429 